1 MANETTSSTLSE
13 LYTNITQE
21 AIFTFQ
27 ETSVMRP
34 LVTLY
39 PLMGS
44 GKVAEVPVYPAISAA
59 AVNEATDLSNTA
71 VNPTSATITA
81 SEIGV
86 MTTLTDLGANSASR
100 NVGADI
106 GKLFGEAI
114 AKKVD
119 TDLCGLFSSFT
130 TNTGGAAGTELTA
143 DLLFKAQAQLR
154 TLSVPAP
161 YYAVFHPKALFNLK
175 KTLTQAGYSGTA
187 TAISELGNEALR
199 NGYIGRI
206 AGIDV
211 FENANLAIDGSDD
224 IRKHWDITLPLMKPY
239 LALVAVIS
247 AISATKVFEE
257 VYIMTQGGPLNS
269 SKTIVYYLYEQAF
282 GNLEISYACT
292 IGLVLFLIILG
303 LSILRLVV
311 NQDGNDFSV

>member
-1 MANETTSSTLSE
+1 MASETTSSTLSE
-13 LYTNITQE
+13 LFTNITQE

-39 PLMGS
+39 PIIGS
-44 GKVAEVPVYPAISAA
+44 GKTVEVPVYPTIAAA
-59 AVNEATDLSNTA
+59 AVNEATDLTNTA

-81 SEIGV
+81 SEVGV

-119 TDLCGLFSSFT
+119 TDLVNLLDDFASASDQ
-130 TNTGGAAGTELTA
+130 GGAGTELTA
-143 DLLFKAQAQLR
+143 DLLFKAQAILR
-154 TLSVPAP
+154 SANVPAP
-161 YYAVFHPKALFNLK
+161 YYGVFHPKALFNLK
-175 KTLTQAGYSGTA
+175 KTLTQAGYAGTA
-187 TAISELGNEALR
+187 TAISDIGNEALR

-211 FENANLAIDGSDD
+211 FENANITIDAYDDSFGGVFHPASLGLA
-224 IRKHWDITLPLMKPY
+224 MKEEFKVESQRDAS
-239 LALVAVIS
+239 LRATELVAS
-247 AISATKVFEE
+247 
-257 VYIMTQGGPLNS
+257 
-269 SKTIVYYLYEQAF
+269 IVYGTGVIKDTY
-282 GNLEISYACT
+282 G
-292 IGLVLFLIILG
+292 V
-303 LSILRLVV
+303 
-311 NQDGNDFSV
+311 SVKTDTAL

>member
-86 MTTLTDLGANSASR
+86 MTTLTDLGASSASR

-119 TDLCGLFSSFT
+119 TDLCALFSSFT

-161 YYAVFHPKALFNLK
+161 YYGVFHPKALFNLK

-187 TAISELGNEALR
+187 TAISEIGNEALR

-224 IRKHWDITLPLMKPY
+224 SVGGVFHPASIGLAMKEDFKVETQRDAS
-239 LALVAVIS
+239 LRATEIVAS
-247 AISATKVFEE
+247 
-257 VYIMTQGGPLNS
+257 
-269 SKTIVYYLYEQAF
+269 IVYGKAVVKESFGAAITTDAAF
-282 GNLEISYACT
+282 
-292 IGLVLFLIILG
+292 
-303 LSILRLVV
+303 
-311 NQDGNDFSV
+311 

>member
-1 MANETTSSTLSE
+1 MASETTSSTLSE
-13 LYTNITQE
+13 LFTNITQE

-39 PLMGS
+39 PIVGS
-44 GKVAEVPVYPAISAA
+44 GKTVEVPVYPTIAAA

-81 SEIGV
+81 SEVGV

-119 TDLCGLFSSFT
+119 TDLVNLLDDFASA
-130 TNTGGAAGTELTA
+130 NDQGGAGTELTA
-143 DLLFKAQAQLR
+143 DLLFKAQAILR
-154 TLSVPAP
+154 TANVPAP
-161 YYAVFHPKALFNLK
+161 YYGVFHPKALFNLK
-175 KTLTQAGYSGTA
+175 KTLTQAGYVASTA
-187 TAISELGNEALR
+187 TAISDIGNEALR

-211 FENANLAIDGSDD
+211 FENANITIDAYDDSYGGVFHPASLGLA
-224 IRKHWDITLPLMKPY
+224 MKEEFKVESQRDAS
-239 LALVAVIS
+239 LRATELVAS
-247 AISATKVFEE
+247 
-257 VYIMTQGGPLNS
+257 
-269 SKTIVYYLYEQAF
+269 IVYGTGVIKDTYGVTVRTDTAL
-282 GNLEISYACT
+282 
-292 IGLVLFLIILG
+292 
-303 LSILRLVV
+303 
-311 NQDGNDFSV
+311 

>member
-1 MANETTSSTLSE
+1 MASETTSSTLSE

-44 GKVAEVPVYPAISAA
+44 GKTAEVPVYPAISAA

-224 IRKHWDITLPLMKPY
+224 SVGGVFHPASIGLAMKEDFKVETQRDAS
-239 LALVAVIS
+239 LRATEIVAS
-247 AISATKVFEE
+247 
-257 VYIMTQGGPLNS
+257 
-269 SKTIVYYLYEQAF
+269 IVYGKAVVKESFGVAITTDAAF
-282 GNLEISYACT
+282 
-292 IGLVLFLIILG
+292 
-303 LSILRLVV
+303 
-311 NQDGNDFSV
+311 

>member
-1 MANETTSSTLSE
+1 MASETTSSTLSE
-13 LYTNITQE
+13 LFTNITQE

-39 PLMGS
+39 PIVGS
-44 GKVAEVPVYPAISAA
+44 GKTVEVPVYPTISAA

-119 TDLCGLFSSFT
+119 TDLVNLLDDFASASDQ
-130 TNTGGAAGTELTA
+130 GGAGTELTA
-143 DLLFKAQAQLR
+143 DLLFKAQAILR
-154 TLSVPAP
+154 SANVPAP
-161 YYAVFHPKALFNLK
+161 YYGVFHPKALFNLK
-175 KTLTQAGYSGTA
+175 KTLTQAGYAGTA
-187 TAISELGNEALR
+187 TAMSDIGNEALR

-211 FENANLAIDGSDD
+211 FENANITIDAYDDSFGGVFHPASLGLA
-224 IRKHWDITLPLMKPY
+224 MKEEFKVESQRDAS
-239 LALVAVIS
+239 LRATELVAS
-247 AISATKVFEE
+247 
-257 VYIMTQGGPLNS
+257 
-269 SKTIVYYLYEQAF
+269 IVYGVGVIKDTF
-282 GNLEISYACT
+282 GVTVRTDTAL
-292 IGLVLFLIILG
+292 
-303 LSILRLVV
+303 
-311 NQDGNDFSV
+311 

>member
-1 MANETTSSTLSE
+1 MASETTSSTLSE
-13 LYTNITQE
+13 LFVNITQE

-39 PLMGS
+39 PIAGS
-44 GKVAEVPVYPAISAA
+44 GKTVEVPVYPTISAS

-86 MTTLTDLGANSASR
+86 MTTLTDLARDSASR

-119 TDLCGLFSSFT
+119 TDLVNLLDDFASASDQ
-130 TNTGGAAGTELTA
+130 GGAGTELTA
-143 DLLFKAQAQLR
+143 DLLFKAQAILR
-154 TLSVPAP
+154 SANVPAP
-161 YYAVFHPKALFNLK
+161 YYGVFHPKALFNLK
-175 KTLTQAGYSGTA
+175 KTLTQAGYAGTA
-187 TAISELGNEALR
+187 TAISDIGNEALR

-211 FENANLAIDGSDD
+211 FENANITIDAYDDSYGGVFHPASLGLA
-224 IRKHWDITLPLMKPY
+224 MKEEFKVESQRDAS
-239 LALVAVIS
+239 LRATELVAS
-247 AISATKVFEE
+247 
-257 VYIMTQGGPLNS
+257 
-269 SKTIVYYLYEQAF
+269 IVYGVGVIKDTYGVTVRTDTAL
-282 GNLEISYACT
+282 
-292 IGLVLFLIILG
+292 
-303 LSILRLVV
+303 
-311 NQDGNDFSV
+311 

>member
-86 MTTLTDLGANSASR
+86 MTTLTDLGASSASR

-119 TDLCGLFSSFT
+119 TDLCALFSSFT

-161 YYAVFHPKALFNLK
+161 YYGVFHPKALFNLK
-175 KTLTQAGYSGTA
+175 KTLTQAGYAGTA
-187 TAISELGNEALR
+187 TAISEIGNEALR

-224 IRKHWDITLPLMKPY
+224 SVGGVFHPASIGLAMKEDFKVETQRDAS
-239 LALVAVIS
+239 LRATEIVAS
-247 AISATKVFEE
+247 
-257 VYIMTQGGPLNS
+257 
-269 SKTIVYYLYEQAF
+269 IVYGKAVVKESFGAAITTDAAF
-282 GNLEISYACT
+282 
-292 IGLVLFLIILG
+292 
-303 LSILRLVV
+303 
-311 NQDGNDFSV
+311 

>member
-1 MANETTSSTLSE
+1 MASETTSSTLSE
-13 LYTNITQE
+13 LFTNITQE

-39 PLMGS
+39 PIVGS
-44 GKVAEVPVYPAISAA
+44 GKTVEVPVYPTISAA

-119 TDLCGLFSSFT
+119 TDLVNLLDDFASASDQ
-130 TNTGGAAGTELTA
+130 GGAGTELTA
-143 DLLFKAQAQLR
+143 DLLFKAQAILR
-154 TLSVPAP
+154 SANVPAP
-161 YYAVFHPKALFNLK
+161 YYGVFHPKALFNLK
-175 KTLTQAGYSGTA
+175 KTLTQAGYAGTA
-187 TAISELGNEALR
+187 TAMSDIGNEALR

-211 FENANLAIDGSDD
+211 FENANITIDAYDDSYGGVFHPASLGLA
-224 IRKHWDITLPLMKPY
+224 MKEEFKVESQRDAS
-239 LALVAVIS
+239 LRATELVAS
-247 AISATKVFEE
+247 
-257 VYIMTQGGPLNS
+257 
-269 SKTIVYYLYEQAF
+269 IVYGVGVIKDTYGVTVRTDTAL
-282 GNLEISYACT
+282 
-292 IGLVLFLIILG
+292 
-303 LSILRLVV
+303 
-311 NQDGNDFSV
+311 